1 MTQRTRAIS
10 FWRAIAG
17 QHTILY
23 IAEKGPNHTQLLGL
37 VLTKTFTM
45 SFV

>member
-1 MTQRTRAIS
+1 MTQRARAIS
-10 FWRAIAG
+10 FLRATAG

-23 IAEKGPNHTQLLGL
+23 IAEKGPKHTQLLVL
-37 VLTKTFTM
+37 LLTKTFTI